1 MKEKTEEKSYIH
13 VQWYR
18 ADLAYQN
25 NSDWSLENNSPNSN
39 QNFTFATVLDS
50 FSASVKYH

>member
-39 QNFTFATVLDS
+39 QNFNFATVLDS
-50 FSASVKYH
+50 FSASVEYH